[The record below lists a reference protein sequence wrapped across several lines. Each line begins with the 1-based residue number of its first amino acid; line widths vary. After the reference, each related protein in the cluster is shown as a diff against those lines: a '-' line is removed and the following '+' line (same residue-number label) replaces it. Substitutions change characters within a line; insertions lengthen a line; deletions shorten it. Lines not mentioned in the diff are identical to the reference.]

1 MDFIDGHGASDFAA
15 AVAMDT
21 GAPTNDLTIVDMNGD
36 GRPEVAGV
44 ADPYDSG
51 VPSFRQLRIWTADAG
66 GEFARVE
73 DRATGV
79 GLARVADDYAYD
91 DGDLETYL
99 GYGDGR
105 LVVEECVASGS
116 DISSLA
122 LRDLNHDGL
131 VDIVALDASNFS
143 AKFSGTSAWERHP
156 QGDEIVQIVDG
167 ATTLHL
173 MTAEGRQSVA
183 LSAGMMAVVPQN
195 TWHQFEAPNGVC
207 VMTATPQP
215 TEHLRV
221 DVEDPRTMG

>member
-1 MDFIDGHGASDFAA
+1 MITVLNLKAEFSRLTMLKGRTPTSSEAEREGA
-15 AVAMDT
+15 
-21 GAPTNDLTIVDMNGD
+21 
-36 GRPEVAGV
+36 
-44 ADPYDSG
+44 
-51 VPSFRQLRIWTADAG
+51 
-66 GEFARVE
+66 FAR
-73 DRATGV
+73 
-79 GLARVADDYAYD
+79 LAPYR
-91 DGDLETYL
+91 DG
-99 GYGDGR
+99 
-105 LVVEECVASGS
+105 A
-116 DISSLA
+116 I
-122 LRDLNHDGL
+122 
-131 VDIVALDASNFS
+131 FS